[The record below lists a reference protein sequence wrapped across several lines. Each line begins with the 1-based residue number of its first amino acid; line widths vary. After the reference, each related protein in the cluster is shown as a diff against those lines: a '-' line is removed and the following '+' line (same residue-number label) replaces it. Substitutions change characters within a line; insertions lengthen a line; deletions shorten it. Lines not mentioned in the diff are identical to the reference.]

1 MPPET
6 LAALKA
12 TISHWETNLVRAKTR
27 EPLSM
32 GTLAC
37 PLCRKFVA
45 DDCAGCPI
53 YLHTGEFSCHGTPYA
68 SIYRH
73 QRDAILFDDHYHE
86 KLVRLVQAE
95 LDFLRSLLPKVDD
108 ISAEVSLSSV
118 VLGIANSSLL
128 SAVVVDQKT
137 YGDLVAEVPKAPPGR
152 RFEAF
157 IIPYSA
163 QTVRRVE
170 GLSALTCAL
179 RGASPLT

>member
-1 MPPET
+1 MK
-6 LAALKA
+6 L
-12 TISHWETNLVRAKTR
+12 I
-27 EPLSM
+27 
-32 GTLAC
+32 
-37 PLCRKFVA
+37 LCTKCGDVVSLRR
-45 DDCAGCPI
+45 
-53 YLHTGEFSCHGTPYA
+53 YLRTCSCGHCSGRY
-68 SIYRH
+68 
-73 QRDAILFDDHYHE
+73 
-86 KLVRLVQAE
+86 
-95 LDFLRSLLPKVDD
+95 VDD
-108 ISAEVSLSSV
+108 ISAEVSLSSI
-118 VLGIANSSLL
+118 VLGIVNSSLL